1 MAEELTK
8 ALSNELITTQAES
21 VENDEIRRTIADVY
35 TFVRSREINK
45 AISSFTFDHYID
57 ERKREIKGERIIRSA
72 SRPGE
77 GVGRRPCQLDAL
89 SKLEEDF
96 NKGFAKAKKMAEQ
109 AETKKTT

>member
-1 MAEELTK
+1 MAEDLTK
-8 ALSNELITTQAES
+8 TLQSEVTTNQAES
-21 VENDEIRRTIADVY
+21 LELDEIRRTVADVY

-77 GVGRRPCQLDAL
+77 GVDRRPAQLDAI
-89 SKLEEDF
+89 SRLEEAF
-96 NKGFAKAKKMAEQ
+96 KKGFEKAKKVAEKNEARQ
-109 AETKKTT
+109 S